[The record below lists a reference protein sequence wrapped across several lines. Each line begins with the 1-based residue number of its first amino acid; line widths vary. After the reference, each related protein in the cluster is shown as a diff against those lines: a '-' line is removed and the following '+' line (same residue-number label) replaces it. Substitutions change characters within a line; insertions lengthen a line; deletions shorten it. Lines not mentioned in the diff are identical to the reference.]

1 MMIAKSL
8 ALSLILGMAAP
19 APSPSPSPA
28 GSQLKTITSVRA
40 TPFCTSIA
48 QHFNAAVQPMLANDR
63 SLDQVDTQL
72 VNINDVFNHF
82 DYQIRYADARAK
94 LVKYVGDIDKNL
106 PFIQEQINQLRQ
118 GEKLTTDANDSK
130 TIHQIAEKLQLA
142 YNKQRQLTIDLT
154 GVIQAMMDYR
164 PEGDATSFQNQMATA
179 SMPKEMRDIKSYLR
193 FDGQRDVLEQAE
205 NAAADST
212 IDLVTKT
219 CVKQ

>member
-1 MMIAKSL
+1 MMIAKSV
-8 ALSLILGMAAP
+8 ALTLIVGMA
-19 APSPSPSPA
+19 APSPSPSPS

-48 QHFNAAVQPMLANDR
+48 QHFNAAVQPMLINDR

-72 VNINDVFNHF
+72 VNINDVFNHS
-82 DYQIRYADARAK
+82 DYQIRFADARAK

-106 PFIQEQINQLRQ
+106 PFIQDQINQLRQ
-118 GEKLTTDANDSK
+118 GEKLTTDANDAK

-142 YNKQRQLTIDLT
+142 YNKQHQLATDLL

-164 PEGDATSFQNQMATA
+164 PEGDPTSFENQMATQ

-193 FDGQRDVLEQAE
+193 FDGQRDVLDQAE
-205 NAAADST
+205 NAAADAT

-219 CVKQ
+219 CVK